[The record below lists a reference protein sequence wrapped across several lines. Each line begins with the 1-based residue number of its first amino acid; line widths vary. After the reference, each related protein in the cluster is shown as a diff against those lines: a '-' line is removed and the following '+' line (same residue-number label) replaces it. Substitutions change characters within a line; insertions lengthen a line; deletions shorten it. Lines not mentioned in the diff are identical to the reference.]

1 VGRSAQT
8 FTDTETISTLKTVC
22 TAGRASSGFNGDCN
36 ARLEQLVADGFLVV
50 VNVAIAKGPKK
61 SEKSSSY
68 KPSEKGKELFRKLS
82 QKGAA

>member
-1 VGRSAQT
+1 MYM
-8 FTDTETISTLKTVC
+8 DIETISTLKTVC

-50 VNVAIAKGPKK
+50 VNVAKTKGPGR
-61 SEKSSSY
+61 SEKSNAY
-68 KPSEKGKELFRKLS
+68 KPSEKGKELFRQLS